1 MDRKQWE
8 THIEN
13 SFIKPEDY
21 NALSDSEKEDA
32 FSATLSFGT
41 AGIRGKI
48 GLGPNRLNRYTV
60 EKVALGLAHSLK
72 NEEEPL
78 VVIGYDTRHFSIEFS
93 QTMASVLAQSGV
105 SVKVTKQYTSTP
117 ELSFFVREHS
127 ASIGVMITASHN
139 PPEYNGIK
147 VYGPDGAQ
155 LIDAP
160 AADLSEKIN
169 AIEDIFSIDSKSF
182 DAGLE
187 EGIIQYVSTDMEQSY
202 KDHVIDFI
210 GNIPE
215 SDLSIV
221 FSSLHGTSVP
231 IVPELLDTLGFK
243 NYSLVEDQCRPDGD
257 FPTTASPN
265 PESPEAFDHSKVLG
279 NETGADLLIAT
290 DPDADRMGVVVR
302 HENEYVLLNGNQ
314 IGILLLNRRIHE
326 KRGKTPVIIKS
337 IVTSDLGRKI
347 TEAAGGEMIEVLTGF
362 KYIGEQI
369 KEMEN
374 EERKKF
380 VLGYEESYGYLLE
393 PFVRDKDAVQVVPYI
408 VSMAA
413 ELKNKNQTL
422 VDALEEIYDEHGR
435 IMEVLYSHTFEG
447 TSGKDNIDEIMSQFR
462 RNAPEEIGRREVVLI
477 EDFLTQKRTDHAGS
491 SEDID
496 LPKANVIKLH
506 FKDGW
511 IALRPSGTEPKI
523 KLYVSLESSQIEQE
537 AKIINDMIFGV

>member
-8 THIEN
+8 AHIEN

-21 NALSDSEKEDA
+21 NTLSDSEKEDA

-72 NEEEPL
+72 NEEDPL

-93 QTMASVLAQSGV
+93 QTMASVLAQNGV

-187 EGIIQYVSTDMEQSY
+187 EGIIQYVSSDMEQSY

-265 PESPEAFDHSKVLG
+265 PESPEAFDHSKALG

-302 HENEYVLLNGNQ
+302 HENEYVHLNGNQ
-314 IGILLLNRRIHE
+314 IGILLLNHRIHE
-326 KRGKTPVIIKS
+326 KRDKTPVIIKS

>member
-8 THIEN
+8 DHIN
-13 SFIKPEDY
+13 GSFIDPKRYE
-21 NALSDSEKEDA
+21 ALDTDDKDDA
-32 FSATLSFGT
+32 FAATLSFGT

-72 NEEEPL
+72 DESDPV
-78 VVIGYDTRHFSIEFS
+78 VVIGYDTRHFSAEFS
-93 QTMASVLAQSGV
+93 QTMAAVLAHNGI

-117 ELSFFVREHS
+117 ELSYFVRGYG

-160 AADLSEKIN
+160 AAALSEKIN
-169 AIEDIFSIDSKSF
+169 AVEDVFSIKSKPF
-182 DAGLE
+182 KEGLE
-187 EGIIQYVSTDMEQSY
+187 EGIIQYVSDEMEKSY
-202 KDHVIDFI
+202 KKHVTDFI
-210 GNIPE
+210 GIIPE
-215 SDLSIV
+215 SELSIV

-231 IVPELLDTLGFK
+231 VVPELLESLGFN
-243 NYSLVEDQCRPDGD
+243 NYSLVTEQCVPDGD

-265 PESPEAFDHSKVLG
+265 PESPEAFEYSKVLG
-279 NETGADLLIAT
+279 RETGADLLIAT
-290 DPDADRMGVVVR
+290 DPDADRMGVIVR
-302 HENEYVLLNGNQ
+302 HEDSYVHLNGNQ
-314 IGILLLNRRIHE
+314 LGILLLDQRMKE
-326 KRGKTPVIIKS
+326 KRGKTPVAIKS

-369 KEMEN
+369 KSLEN
-374 EERKKF
+374 EEDKQF
-380 VLGYEESYGYLLE
+380 VLGFEESYGYLLE

-408 VSMAA
+408 ISMAA
-413 ELKNKNQTL
+413 GLKNEGRTL
-422 VDALEEIYDEHGR
+422 VDQLEDIYDAHGR

-447 TSGKDNIDEIMSQFR
+447 TEGRENIDEIMSQFR
-462 RNAPEEIGRREVVLI
+462 RNTPKEIGRREVILT
-477 EDFLTQKRTDHAGS
+477 EDFLLGRRIDSAGNS
-491 SEDID
+491 QDID
-496 LPKANVIKLH
+496 TPEANVIKLH

-523 KLYVSLESSQIEQE
+523 KLYVSLDSTQIEQE

>member
-8 THIEN
+8 DHIN
-13 SFIKPEDY
+13 GSFIDRKSYE
-21 NALSDSEKEDA
+21 ALSTDDKEEA
-32 FSATLSFGT
+32 FGDTLSFGT

-72 NEEEPL
+72 DEADPV

-93 QTMASVLAQSGV
+93 QTMAAVLAHNGI
-105 SVKVTKQYTSTP
+105 SVKVTAQYTSTP
-117 ELSFFVREHS
+117 ELSFFVRS
-127 ASIGVMITASHN
+127 YGASIGVMITASHN

-160 AADLSEKIN
+160 AAALSEKIN
-169 AIEDIFSIDSKSF
+169 AIEDVFSIGSKPF
-182 DAGLE
+182 EEGLG
-187 EGIIQYVSTDMEQSY
+187 EGIIQYVSSEVEDSY
-202 KDHVIDFI
+202 RKHVTDFI
-210 GNIPE
+210 GSIPE
-215 SDLSIV
+215 SELSIV

-231 IVPELLDTLGFK
+231 IVPDLLDSLGFS
-243 NYSLVEDQCRPDGD
+243 NYSLVTEQCVPDGD

-265 PESPEAFDHSKVLG
+265 PESPEAFEDSKVLG
-279 NETGADLLIAT
+279 RETGADLLIAT
-290 DPDADRMGVVVR
+290 DPDADRMGVIVR
-302 HENEYVLLNGNQ
+302 HEDRYVHLNGNQ
-314 IGILLLNRRIHE
+314 LGILLLDQRMKE
-326 KRGKTPVIIKS
+326 KRDRTPVVIKS

-369 KEMEN
+369 KSLEN
-374 EERKKF
+374 DDDKQF

-393 PFVRDKDAVQVVPYI
+393 PFVRDKDAIQVVPYI
-408 VSMAA
+408 ISMAA
-413 ELKNKNQTL
+413 GLRNEGRTL
-422 VDALEEIYDEHGR
+422 VDQLEDIYEEHGR

-447 TSGKDNIDEIMSQFR
+447 TEGRENIDEIMRQFR
-462 RNAPEEIGRREVVLI
+462 RNTPKEIGRREVILI
-477 EDFLTQKRTDHAGS
+477 EDFLLGRRTDDSGN
-491 SEDID
+491 SEEID
-496 LPKANVIKLH
+496 LPEANVIKLH

-523 KLYVSLESSQIEQE
+523 KLYVSLDSTQIEQE